1 MKKTLNIAIAYFAAA
16 MAGGVFFREF
26 TKFYHYTGTT
36 ALARLHGHLL
46 VLGTGLF
53 LFLALAC
60 KAIGIDRARH
70 FSKFL
75 VLYNIALPGMAVM
88 MLARGVVQV
97 AGVQHLGMWDSAISG
112 LAGLMHILM
121 LAALV
126 LLFICL
132 KQAAAAAEQS
142 AGVPAR

>member
-36 ALARLHGHLL
+36 ALARVHGHLL

-88 MLARGVVQV
+88 MLARGVVPV
-97 AGVQHLGMWDSAISG
+97 SYTHLWD
-112 LAGLMHILM
+112 
-121 LAALV
+121 
-126 LLFICL
+126 F
-132 KQAAAAAEQS
+132 E
-142 AGVPAR
+142 PASCCI

>member
-1 MKKTLNIAIAYFAAA
+1 
-16 MAGGVFFREF
+16 
-26 TKFYHYTGTT
+26 
-36 ALARLHGHLL
+36 
-46 VLGTGLF
+46 
-53 LFLALAC
+53 
-60 KAIGIDRARH
+60 
-70 FSKFL
+70 
-75 VLYNIALPGMAVM
+75 M